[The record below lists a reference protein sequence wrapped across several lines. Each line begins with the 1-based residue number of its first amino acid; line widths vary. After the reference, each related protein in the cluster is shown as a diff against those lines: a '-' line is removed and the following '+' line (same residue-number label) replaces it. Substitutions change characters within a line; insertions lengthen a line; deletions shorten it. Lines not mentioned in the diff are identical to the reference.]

1 MVNKKEEHDELQKL
15 SEKDLWCQDL
25 DAFVGEWEVQL
36 KEESEYAKSIRNSGR
51 RASRKIGA
59 GKTTKSRNKKE
70 DDDFNPTKSKA
81 ASKAAQANPNKGVTK
96 VEPKPHK
103 GFLEMFS
110 AKPKPKA
117 NAFGSDGAEELSGM
131 SDDDF
136 AALGPAKPIKDGS
149 RAPSEQPT
157 LGANPTNGRGKRAA
171 AAAPKKWLE
180 DDDEESESDD
190 GKFLGDVGAMVKGIG
205 GDAIESAGANGRL
218 SLFQMSRPGTSQA
231 DRPTSSSGHPKL
243 KSKPSRVFD
252 LSDAADETNYEM
264 LAKSSPHKPGPQKDN
279 LDSFLSDE
287 EDLVPITKKVPV
299 KTAPAADKPVAK
311 RGRKPKATVVPEK
324 PAPKPIALSPVAKLY
339 AEKQR
344 KLNLGKKDVFSDD
357 EDDDIEMNDSPPP
370 KPASKAATGKSKVPA
385 KRNAFSDDDLDMED
399 SPPPKPVVKATA
411 TKPKAKAPLKRK
423 VISDDED
430 DIADSPQPKPA
441 AKAPAAKPKAKAPL
455 KRTVISDDEDD
466 DDLDDSPPKPATAR
480 GRPARAAVA
489 KAKAAPI
496 YVDSEDDDSMEADDQ
511 DVSAVVDDEPS
522 EDDFDDDSE

>member
-1 MVNKKEEHDELQKL
+1 MPIWSLTQERVDKLKQQMINKKEEHDELAKL

-25 DAFVGEWEVQL
+25 DAFVNVWEVQL
-36 KEESEYAKSIRNSGR
+36 KEDAEYEKSIRNSGR

-59 GKTTKSRNKKE
+59 GRNTKGRNKKD
-70 DDDFNPTKSKA
+70 DDDFNPTKAKA
-81 ASKAAQANPNKGVTK
+81 ASKASQPNPNKVVK

-103 GFLEMFS
+103 GFLEMFQ

-136 AALGPAKPIKDGS
+136 AALGPAKPIKQGS
-149 RAPSEQPT
+149 RAPSEQPA
-157 LGANPTNGRGKRAA
+157 LGLGPANGRGKRAA
-171 AAAPKKWLE
+171 AAAPKKWLD

-205 GDAIESAGANGRL
+205 GDAIDNAGTNGRL
-218 SLFQMSRPGTSQA
+218 SLFQMSRPGTSHG
-231 DRPTSSSGHPKL
+231 DRPSSSSGHPKL
-243 KSKPSRVFD
+243 KSKASRVFD

-264 LAKSSPHKPGPQKDN
+264 LAKSSPHKAAPKDN

-299 KTAPAADKPVAK
+299 KSAPAAAAKPIAK
-311 RGRKPKATVVPEK
+311 RGRKPKAAAAPEEPVEKAVEK
-324 PAPKPIALSPVAKLY
+324 PAALSPAAKAY
-339 AEKQR
+339 AAKQS
-344 KLNLGKKDVFSDD
+344 KLNFTKKDVFSDD

-370 KPASKAATGKSKVPA
+370 KPAAKAAAKAKAPA
-385 KRNAFSDDDLDMED
+385 KRNVISDDDLDMED
-399 SPPPKPVVKATA
+399 SPPPKPASKAA
-411 TKPKAKAPLKRK
+411 
-423 VISDDED
+423 
-430 DIADSPQPKPA
+430 
-441 AKAPAAKPKAKAPL
+441 AAKPKAKAPP

-466 DDLDDSPPKPATAR
+466 EMADSPPPKPATGR

-496 YVDSEDDDSMEADDQ
+496 YVDSDDDSMEVDDL
-511 DVSAVVDDEPS
+511 DASAVVEDEQS
-522 EDDFDDDSE
+522 EDDFDDSD